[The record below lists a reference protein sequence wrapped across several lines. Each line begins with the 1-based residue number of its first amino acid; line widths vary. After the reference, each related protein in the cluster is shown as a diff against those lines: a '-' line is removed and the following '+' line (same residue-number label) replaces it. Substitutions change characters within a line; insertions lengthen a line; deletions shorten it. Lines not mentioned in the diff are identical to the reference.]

1 MYFLIFILLELISL
15 RILIAPL
22 PPRVLEYNS
31 YESKHLNSSKD
42 LQTLSKCLHSSWASY
57 FYIVWEYFSGPR
69 DPILGICLYSMGLQR
84 VTHD

>member
-22 PPRVLEYNS
+22 PPSVLEYNS

-57 FYIVWEYFSGPR
+57 FYIVMSTVRFSKTERIRHSQQCKSTKGFYF
-69 DPILGICLYSMGLQR
+69 
-84 VTHD
+84 